1 MFYTEYV
8 SITKVI
14 THKVGN
20 KIAATGCSLS
30 DVLTGTGEL
39 QRAALLN
46 MCVEPFKDEGSLQ
59 FFHPSSLGCNLV
71 YDVTTRI
78 FDNPDSFTEQSKN
91 LARHLYDVTVGI
103 NDKGG
108 QMTVLY
114 FKDFI
119 VEGDTVDAIGIFKCE
134 KEDMVLSSIINN
146 TDNGIDFVIEKGI
159 SSFDKGC
166 LIFSKDR
173 ENGYVVYAFEAT
185 GKPRPREL
193 WFSDFLSVEKRAD
206 SYNCTESMM
215 LFASKF
221 IKQAI
226 PSRFEASTKDI
237 AEILERA
244 KLFFKEEG
252 FFYTD
257 QFFHDVLEQEDI
269 IDLWKETVKA
279 QDDPLLNLEEFGLSV
294 QAVKRYQRKF
304 DSDIVLDGKTKINR
318 GIDHESGEDDRG
330 KYYKVYYK
338 QQKIK

>member
-8 SITKVI
+8 DIAKVI
-14 THKVGN
+14 THEVGN
-20 KIAATGCSLS
+20 KVAATGCSMS

-39 QRAALLN
+39 QRMYLLN
-46 MCVEPFKDEGSLQ
+46 ICIEPFEDEGTLQ

-71 YDVTTRI
+71 YESVRQI
-78 FDNPDSFTEQSKN
+78 FDNPDRFINISQN

-108 QMTVLY
+108 LLVVVY
-114 FKDFI
+114 FNNFI
-119 VEGDTVDAIGIFKCE
+119 IDGDTVDAVGIFKCE
-134 KEDMVLSSIINN
+134 KKGMVLSGIPNN
-146 TDNGIDFVIEKGI
+146 NDNGIDFDLVKGI
-159 SSFDKGC
+159 SSYDKGC
-166 LIFSKDR
+166 LVFNKERD
-173 ENGYVVYAFEAT
+173 NGFVVYAFEAT

-257 QFFHDVLEQEDI
+257 QFFHDVLKQEHI

-318 GIDHESGEDDRG
+318 DNDIESGEDDRG
-330 KYYKVYYK
+330 KYIKIYYK
-338 QQKIK
+338 QQTVK

>member
-8 SITKVI
+8 NITKVI

-20 KIAATGCSLS
+20 KIASTGCSMS

-46 MCVEPFKDEGSLQ
+46 MCIEPFKDEGSLQ

-119 VEGDTVDAIGIFKCE
+119 VEGDTVDAVGIFKCE

-146 TDNGIDFVIEKGI
+146 TDNGIDLVIEKGI

-166 LIFSKDR
+166 LVFNKERD
-173 ENGYVVYAFEAT
+173 NGFVVYAFEET
-185 GKPRPREL
+185 GKPRQSEL
-193 WFSDFLSVEKRAD
+193 WFSDFLDVIKRAD
-206 SYNCTESMM
+206 SYNCTEALMR
-215 LFASKF
+215 FASKF
-221 IKQAI
+221 IKQDI
-226 PSRFEASTKDI
+226 PSKFEASTKDI

-244 KLFFKEEG
+244 KLFFKEED

-257 QFFHDVLEQEDI
+257 QFFHDVLKQEDI

-279 QDDPLLNLEEFGLSV
+279 QDDPLLNLEEFVLSV

-318 GIDHESGEDDRG
+318 YNDYEFGEDDRG

-338 QQKIK
+338 QQTIK